1 LLAAH
6 KKQIDQER
14 MVHDRSLADERQKL
28 EVELQARRKE
38 VAVIESKASQTL
50 NVATASREEAT
61 RVKADYE
68 ARLARLKSIAT

>member
-1 LLAAH
+1 
-6 KKQIDQER
+6 
-14 MVHDRSLADERQKL
+14 MHDRSLADERQKL